1 MLLRVPSERT
11 ALLHPIVEAPHGAH
25 EVIVD
30 DRKHDVVLSSESLQ
44 MYRDRFAYYEAQ
56 PWVNAVALD
65 ETPPRLRRLSAN
77 AWAHHRGARVCYWCA
92 LAHTE
97 NVYANGRFVVV
108 RSPVPRFAGE
118 IFVIPK
124 FPQTMRRHSSTHF
137 PPCNRVSVTTIT
149 RCFIRRCAPV

>member
-1 MLLRVPSERT
+1 
-11 ALLHPIVEAPHGAH
+11 
-25 EVIVD
+25 
-30 DRKHDVVLSSESLQ
+30 

-108 RSPVPRFAGE
+108 RSPVPRFAGRNIRDSE
-118 IFVIPK
+118 VSSDDATAFVDAFSAVQPRLGDDYNALFYSPLRAGVNPALHWHVTLAPRCK
-124 FPQTMRRHSSTHF
+124 RPAGFELSTGLWVAEDEESGRRL
-137 PPCNRVSVTTIT
+137 VM
-149 RCFIRRCAPV
+149 